1 MRKDVWLL
9 VRGRKEDLEQVNP
22 QLYKWLRTFNSKSSA
37 DSVHDSSAK
46 SNEQNVNLDDD
57 MQHSEKMQD
66 DLFDE
71 SDRRKADK
79 AEILEDLK
87 RFVEYIKLEKKY
99 AHSKHIDPKT
109 LNMVT
114 KWLCEKA
121 ATNYQKIDFAKQIG

>member
-1 MRKDVWLL
+1 
-9 VRGRKEDLEQVNP
+9 
-22 QLYKWLRTFNSKSSA
+22 
-37 DSVHDSSAK
+37 
-46 SNEQNVNLDDD
+46 

-79 AEILEDLK
+79 AETIEDFK
-87 RFVEYIKLEKKY
+87 RFEEYIKLEKKY
-99 AHSKHIDPKT
+99 AHSKHIDSKT

-121 ATNYQKIDFAKQIG
+121 DTNYQKFDFAKQIGKVYTYIK